1 MKIVRLF
8 DIHWDTDDE
17 KPGDLG
23 LPKEHIA
30 VVDDDWNPEEEAAD
44 LLSDTYGFCVE
55 GARTRCSTTRMSRNP
70 ILWGSE
76 TWEEIGSVLRPFE
89 VARYDLDEPYHPDK
103 ANMDWEVT
111 AISVMMIGPDHFAFF
126 DQDGRHLNPDAVS
139 WERLPNLGEILTF
152 LQETE

>member
-1 MKIVRLF
+1 MKIVRLY
-8 DIHWDTDDE
+8 DIRWDTDDE
-17 KPGDLG
+17 DPDELG
-23 LPKEHIA
+23 LPNEHIA
-30 VVDDDWNPEEEAAD
+30 VMDDDWNPEEEAAD

-55 GARTRCSTTRMSRNP
+55 GCSYKVLDNP
-70 ILWGSE
+70 NVKKSDLWGSE